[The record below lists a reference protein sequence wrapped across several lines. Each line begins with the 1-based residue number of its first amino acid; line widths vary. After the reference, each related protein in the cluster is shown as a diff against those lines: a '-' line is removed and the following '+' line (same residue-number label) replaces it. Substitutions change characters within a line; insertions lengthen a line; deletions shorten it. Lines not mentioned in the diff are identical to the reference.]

1 MFFDFHIHEN
11 GKLVKEAERLGY
23 AGVTLVISADDNNKH
38 SPGRHHGDHPSGRR
52 LNHHFAKLNHSNN
65 IPGQDQNHH
74 SAEVDHGNNLPELE
88 ILEKHSKIQIL
99 KGVEIHPK
107 NPQDLKRKLQKFRK
121 KSDLLLVHGGDLKIN
136 RAACENSRVDILSH
150 PYRGR
155 RDSGINHVFARKAAE
170 NRVAVEFNLK
180 YLFKTRF
187 NHRYRV
193 LSQFRDILKLQRK
206 FEFPLI
212 ITSGANSIYD
222 LRSPLD
228 IMALTRCFGMDK
240 EEAHQALSET
250 PRQIIETN
258 KVRSRVIAEGV
269 VLVE

>member
-23 AGVTLVISADDNNKH
+23 AGVALVISGDDHSKH
-38 SPGRHHGDHPSGRR
+38 SHGRQHSNHPPGRH
-52 LNHHFAKLNHSNN
+52 L
-65 IPGQDQNHH
+65 NHH
-74 SAEVDHGNNLPELE
+74 SAELNHANNPPELE
-88 ILEKHSKIQIL
+88 ILEKHPKIQII

-121 KSDLLLVHGGDLKIN
+121 KVDVLLVHGGDLKIN
-136 RAACENSRVDILSH
+136 RAACENPRVDILSH

-155 RDSGINHVFARKAAE
+155 RDSGINHVFARKAAD

-187 NHRYRV
+187 SHRYRV
-193 LSQFRDILKLQRK
+193 LTQFRDILKLQRK
-206 FEFPLI
+206 FKFPLI
-212 ITSGANSIYD
+212 ITSGASSIYD
-222 LRSPLD
+222 LRSPFD
-228 IMALTRCFGMDK
+228 IMALTRCFGMNK
-240 EEAHQALSET
+240 EEAHHALSET

-258 KVRSRVIAEGV
+258 RLRGSLIAEGV